1 MAIITLAEL
10 NALTINADLQAAIV
24 ATPALIQSYIDY
36 VSSKVLLYIKC
47 TDIFLNDD
55 WVTYT
60 YPDDLKEATAFL
72 VESLYLLKSDWALN
86 EANTDMLMWVKSKKV
101 DDFSVSYGAWVQQAF
116 FGIPAL
122 PEYIDILDSYKCE
135 NASFGYFDLLSN
147 KF

>member
-55 WVTYT
+55 
-60 YPDDLKEATAFL
+60 
-72 VESLYLLKSDWALN
+72 
-86 EANTDMLMWVKSKKV
+86 
-101 DDFSVSYGAWVQQAF
+101 
-116 FGIPAL
+116 
-122 PEYIDILDSYKCE
+122 
-135 NASFGYFDLLSN
+135 
-147 KF
+147 